1 MKKIFIFSLLL
12 LFMFTGSVFASKNKF
27 KDNLYDFKDINI
39 INLVEAS
46 YEPVEED
53 ADFTE
58 DSAPVDRIVNT
69 LRTLASKK
77 GISIL
82 LEEDYSDKA
91 DVDLYLVVHKLGT
104 YRYWREPWTEIVT
117 DSEPVVVHHHH
128 SRHHHHHSG
137 EIVYVPVTR
146 PVYHPGQWITD
157 AYVEVE
163 FFVKDYKT
171 NKVVYSVRDDRQ
183 RQSTNDYS
191 GMIKRICNDFLKD
204 LK

>member
-1 MKKIFIFSLLL
+1 MKKIFVLSLLL
-12 LFMFTGSVFASKNKF
+12 LFMLTGSVFASKNKF
-27 KDNLYDFKDINI
+27 KDNLYDFKNINI

-91 DVDLYLVVHKLGT
+91 DDDLYLVVHKLGT
-104 YRYWREPWTEIVT
+104 YRYWRGPWTEIVT
-117 DSEPVVVHHHH
+117 DSEPVVVHQF
-128 SRHHHHHSG
+128 
-137 EIVYVPVTR
+137 I
-146 PVYHPGQWITD
+146 
-157 AYVEVE
+157 
-163 FFVKDYKT
+163 VKDHKT

-191 GMIKRICNDFLKD
+191 GMVKRICNDFLKD